1 MRGGARISRTKGA
14 KNKKTIAKEKLQ
26 ESKIDIKLTAKK
38 ERLQSKKPVV
48 KQKLQEKKII
58 TKPVKPIEPVI
69 NEEPKQRVALRL
81 FTLEKRVHDNFIN
94 YISQFG
100 DPKLYESYIVNELMV
115 KYINNKIKLPKVDVE
130 RMHDFMMVYGHV
142 GFEPGSSVEFDE
154 MDEFK
159 HANRLMA
166 RKNTNSFVQYQYL
179 IAVDTDIKTSMMSK
193 GFSTSYVVNEL
204 LKMYVEESIKVNL
217 RDSRIS
223 EWEPKYKY
231 AMRKSKKKE

>member
-1 MRGGARISRTKGA
+1 LRGGARIPRTKGA

-26 ESKIDIKLTAKK
+26 ESKTITKSVKSITK
-38 ERLQSKKPVV
+38 E
-48 KQKLQEKKII
+48 KLQESKTII
-58 TKPVKPIEPVI
+58 KSIEPVM

-130 RMHDFMMVYGHV
+130 RMHDFMMAYGHV

-166 RKNTNSFVQYQYL
+166 RKNTNSFVQYQYP
-179 IAVDTDIKTSMMSK
+179 IAVDTDVKTSMMSK
-193 GFSTSYVVNEL
+193 GFSTSYAVNEL

-217 RDSRIS
+217 RDSRIR

-231 AMRKSKKKE
+231 AIRKPKKKD